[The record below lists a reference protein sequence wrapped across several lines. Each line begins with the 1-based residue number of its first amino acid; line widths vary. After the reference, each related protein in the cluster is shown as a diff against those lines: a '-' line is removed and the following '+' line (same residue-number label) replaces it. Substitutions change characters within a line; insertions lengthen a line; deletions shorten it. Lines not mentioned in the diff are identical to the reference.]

1 MFKKDDQV
9 RVKGDSSQVGITT
22 GVFNKHGSRNLVQV
36 NVIGI
41 GLKNFPEEHLEL
53 IDTPLSPLEELKNN
67 KIVGPEILKLILAH
81 IRLSG
86 KLADMIYS
94 MESSNTKFL
103 AYQFKPVIKI
113 INSPSNSILIADEV
127 GLGKTIE
134 AGLIWTELRARY
146 DASRFIVLC
155 PYSLTKKWQEELINK
170 FGIDA
175 KVIKADELYK
185 QYDEQLK
192 TARSNAQ
199 SVIAKSEQEA
209 KDIVAS
215 EINQAREDAAKL
227 IQQTNK
233 ELEAQKSVALQ
244 KLETQIDELSQLIK
258 EKLLGKQAVL

>member
-1 MFKKDDQV
+1 MNIFLMPLMHVVAVAEGAGGLFDFNATLPLMAIQFILLTVVLTFVFYKP
-9 RVKGDSSQVGITT
+9 VGK
-22 GVFNKHGSRNLVQV
+22 V
-36 NVIGI
+36 
-41 GLKNFPEEHLEL
+41 
-53 IDTPLSPLEELKNN
+53 LEERETTISTN
-67 KIVGPEILKLILAH
+67 
-81 IRLSG
+81 
-86 KLADMIYS
+86 LAD
-94 MESSNTKFL
+94 
-103 AYQFKPVIKI
+103 
-113 INSPSNSILIADEV
+113 
-127 GLGKTIE
+127 
-134 AGLIWTELRARY
+134 
-146 DASRFIVLC
+146 ASDKL
-155 PYSLTKKWQEELINK
+155 L
-170 FGIDA
+170 
-175 KVIKADELYK
+175 KADELYK